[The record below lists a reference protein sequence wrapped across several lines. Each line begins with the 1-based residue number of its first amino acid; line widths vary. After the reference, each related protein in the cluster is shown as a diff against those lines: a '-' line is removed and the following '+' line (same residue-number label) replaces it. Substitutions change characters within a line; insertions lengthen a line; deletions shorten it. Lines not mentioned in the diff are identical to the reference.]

1 MSFKEEEI
9 VLEQTTLYPGLESSP
24 AAAVHL
30 GGGGQNPL
38 IVLLLDV
45 SIELRSLEV

>member
-24 AAAVHL
+24 AAAMRL
-30 GGGGQNPL
+30 GGGL
-38 IVLLLDV
+38 IVPVLGV
-45 SIELRSLEV
+45 YAELRSLEV

>member
-30 GGGGQNPL
+30 GGGG
-38 IVLLLDV
+38 
-45 SIELRSLEV
+45 